1 MNIGTFVGIV
11 LIASVIFI
19 GFNLIVA
26 DFEMNLIDTGIVN
39 TTPFS
44 SNYSTNFNQTQQI
57 QEDFQDIEEGLQ
69 SLGDSGEWWEELG
82 DFIGAIPVVI
92 IDFPKV
98 VISTLYASIGN
109 VRTILNQ
116 IGIPIEIIVV
126 ATVGLLIWI
135 IFKLVNFWKSG
146 AKI

>member
-1 MNIGTFVGIV
+1 MNIGVFVGIV

-19 GFNLIVA
+19 GFNLVVN
-26 DFEMNLIDTGIVN
+26 DFETSLIDTGIVN

-44 SNYSTNFNQTQQI
+44 SNYSTTFNQTEKI
-57 QEDFQDIEEGLQ
+57 QEDFKSIETGLQ
-69 SLGDSGEWWEELG
+69 SLGEEGEWWEKLG

-98 VISTLYASIGN
+98 VISTLYNSIGN
-109 VRTILNQ
+109 LKIVLNEL
-116 IGIPIEIIVV
+116 GIPIEIVV
-126 ATVGLLIWI
+126 IATMGLVIWI